1 MIEMLFPYPP
11 STNRYWRMFRNR
23 MVRSKQAV
31 EYKEEVGLIAEDAI
45 TQQFEGCVRVDI
57 KFHPERPKDWEKRAK
72 KDPQWGLGV
81 RRVDLDNALKVAL
94 DAMQGVAYEDD
105 RQITDIRIRLR
116 QPIEGGGM
124 TVSVGLDEFWESPQ

>member
-31 EYKEEVGLIAEDAI
+31 EYKEEVGLIAESAI
-45 TQQFEGCVRVDI
+45 AEQLNGCVRVDI

-81 RRVDLDNALKVAL
+81 RRVDVDNALKVAL

-116 QPIEGGGM
+116 DPIEGGGM
-124 TVSVGLDEFWESPQ
+124 TVTVSTDEFWESP

>member
-23 MVRSKQAV
+23 MVRSKEAV
-31 EYKEEVGLIAEDAI
+31 DYKDEVSQIAGEAIAEE
-45 TQQFEGCVRVDI
+45 FKGCVKVDI
-57 KFHPERPKDWEKRAK
+57 HFHPDRPKDWEKRAK
-72 KDPQWGLGV
+72 KDPKWGLGV

-94 DAMQGVAYEDD
+94 DAMQGAAYADD

-124 TVSVGLDEFWESPQ
+124 TVSVGVDEFWESPQ

>member
-23 MVRSKQAV
+23 MVRSKTAID
-31 EYKEEVGLIAEDAI
+31 YKDEVSEIAGEAI
-45 TQQFEGCVRVDI
+45 AKEFDGCVRVDI
-57 KFHPERPKDWEKRAK
+57 QFHPPRPKDWEKRAK
-72 KDPQWGLGV
+72 KDPQWALGV

-94 DAMQGVAYEDD
+94 DAMQGVAYADD

-116 QPIEGGGM
+116 QPIDDGGM
-124 TVSVGLDEFWESPQ
+124 TVSVGVDEFWESP